1 MALQCHQIHFLWRS
15 FRSSNLCFWQKK
27 AVEYEIWTLF
37 ARWKEIDQ
45 FLEGLFGKQHSVLS
59 QSLHGSSVSQNKTP
73 VKVFWFKQFSF
84 HTKSR
89 NKIWNLGTFLLLER
103 NWSNFFFRGWGWGG
117 GWWTDLK
124 SKIQFSSILSMA
136 LQCHKRKLL
145 SRFFGLSNLPFRLNK
160 EIKSQI
166 WTLFARSKE
175 IDQFFL
181 GGGLYGKQHSVL
193 SQSLHGSSVSQNKT
207 PVMVFW
213 FNQFSFHTK
222 ESNKISN
229 LDPFHQVK
237 RNWPIFGRLIWKAAF
252 SVMPKFAW
260 LFSVS
265 VTK

>member
-117 GWWTDLK
+117 GGLVNWFEKQD
-124 SKIQFSSILSMA
+124 SV
-136 LQCHKRKLL
+136 
-145 SRFFGLSNLPFRLNK
+145 FFHTF
-160 EIKSQI
+160 
-166 WTLFARSKE
+166 
-175 IDQFFL
+175 
-181 GGGLYGKQHSVL
+181 
-193 SQSLHGSSVSQNKT
+193 HGPSVSQKKT
-207 PVMVFW
+207 PVKVFW
-213 FNQFSFHTK
+213 FK
-222 ESNKISN
+222 
-229 LDPFHQVK
+229 
-237 RNWPIFGRLIWKAAF
+237 
-252 SVMPKFAW
+252 
-260 LFSVS
+260 
-265 VTK
+265 

>member
-27 AVEYEIWTLF
+27 AVEYEIWTLL

-103 NWSNFFFRGWGWGG
+103 NWSIFFFRGWG

-124 SKIQFSSILSMA
+124 SRIQFSSILSMA

-145 SRFFGLSNLPFRLNK
+145 LRFFGLSNLPFRLNK

-175 IDQFFL
+175 IDQFFF

-213 FNQFSFHTK
+213 FNQFSFCTK
-222 ESNKISN
+222 ESNKMWN

-237 RNWPIFGRLIWKAAF
+237 RNWPIFERLIMKAAF
-252 SVMPKFAW
+252 SVVPKFAW

>member
-45 FLEGLFGKQHSVLS
+45 FLEGLFRKQHSVLS

-89 NKIWNLGTFLLLER
+89 NKIWNLGTFLLER
-103 NWSNFFFRGWGWGG
+103 NWSNFFFGGGVGEGG

-136 LQCHKRKLL
+136 LQCHKRKLM

-166 WTLFARSKE
+166 WTLFVRSKE

-207 PVMVFW
+207 PVMVFLV
-213 FNQFSFHTK
+213 Q
-222 ESNKISN
+222 
-229 LDPFHQVK
+229 
-237 RNWPIFGRLIWKAAF
+237 PIFF
-252 SVMPKFAW
+252 SYKR
-260 LFSVS
+260 
-265 VTK
+265 KQ